1 MEQPPPPR
9 YHVSRESLYQS
20 EVKQNALSLSH
31 GNGGDVR
38 ENPFMALSF
47 PQMMD
52 IKFDQETGIGQ
63 LVHRN
68 RKGGEDVPALYEE
81 QIDRYRSERYRKY
94 GDTNED
100 PLNNVY
106 GSVTMPRLYNVVTG
120 ERIKNSLDA
129 RLNNDS
135 ELVIKVVDLG
145 DIWYRHRKNIR
156 EGNTALRQIY
166 NEIRVGFFLN
176 ELRYAYEKIVTRHF
190 MVIVDWFVSDVNLYP
205 SILGNGPY
213 QYIVSEKLD
222 TSLYVYLSEEHTDM
236 MTLKCTLFCITQALE
251 AAWTTHHYIHFDLHA
266 QNIMIK
272 KIGGSSPASPFR
284 DKDFLY
290 TRAYSD
296 KMYRLP
302 QSGLHNTMVKILDYG
317 SNYMMIPGIPEGENK
332 TDLFAH
338 IKRRSTDGSEVHTHS
353 LTMAYRNVDHGI
365 GLSENRT
372 HDMRRILWDLM
383 TKWPVSYWRKLKE
396 EAGGDFALLT
406 QQMSLLIDLNRVLA
420 RSKENGLGARA
431 LFRANKTG
439 QVTVED
445 ILLSPIRGLYNDFY
459 FGFDALYVEMYTI
472 GDGNNDELLRLYRQT
487 RANKLYG
494 LVDFD
499 EVERKLEAY
508 HEWHEVIMRQHVWS
522 DWAKLGQNATSFLSS
537 RFFDSL
543 VSSDV
548 DETRCVWVGERPS
561 SLVIDESVTY

>member
-20 EVKQNALSLSH
+20 EVTQNALSLSH
-31 GNGGDVR
+31 GNGGAVR
-38 ENPFMALSF
+38 ENPFVALSF

-81 QIDRYRSERYRKY
+81 QIERYRSERYRKY
-94 GDTNED
+94 GDTHED

-106 GSVTMPRLYNVVTG
+106 ESVTMPRLYNVVTG
-120 ERIKNSLDA
+120 ESIKNSLDA

-145 DIWYRHRKNIR
+145 DVWYRYRKNIR
-156 EGNTALRQIY
+156 EGNTELRQIY
-166 NEIRVGFFLN
+166 NEIRAGFFLN

-205 SILGNGPY
+205 SIVGNGPY

-236 MTLKCTLFCITQALE
+236 TTLKCTLFCIAQALE
-251 AAWTTHHYIHFDLHA
+251 AAWATHHYIHFDLHA
-266 QNIMIK
+266 QNIMLK
-272 KIGGSSPASPFR
+272 KMGDISSPFR
-284 DKDFLY
+284 DKDYLY

-317 SNYMMIPGIPEGENK
+317 SNYMLIPGIPEGENK

-338 IKRRSTDGSEVHTHS
+338 IKRRSTDGSEIHTHD
-353 LTMAYRNVDHGI
+353 LTLAHRNVDHGV

-396 EAGGDFALLT
+396 EGDGDFALLT
-406 QQMSLLIDLNRVLA
+406 QQMSLLIDLNRILA
-420 RSKENGLGARA
+420 RSKENGLGVRA
-431 LFRANKTG
+431 LFRAKKTG

-459 FGFDALYVEMYTI
+459 FGFDAFYVEMHST
-472 GDGNNDELLRLYRQT
+472 GGGNNDELLRQYRQT
-487 RANKLYG
+487 QAEKRYG

-508 HEWHEVIMRQHVWS
+508 HKWHEVIMRQHVWT
-522 DWAKLGQNATSFLSS
+522 DWAKPGQNATSFLSS

-543 VSSDV
+543 VSV
-548 DETRCVWVGERPS
+548 TLDETQCVWVGERPS
-561 SLVIDESVTY
+561 SIVIGENATY